1 MKVAHFPFMLA
12 CAGMLIAAAVPA
24 TLPALRVTT
33 ITGTPVELK
42 AGKVVVVNYWAT
54 WCAPCR
60 IEMPMLD
67 AAYARFHGSGVEM
80 IGIALDTGASREKVR
95 RAMHVS
101 FPLARL
107 ADTSIKPSQVPGALP
122 ETRIYGRDGRLRY
135 TFRAGKDTLDGPT
148 LDRIL
153 ATLSAER

>member
-1 MKVAHFPFMLA
+1 MACL
-12 CAGMLIAAAVPA
+12 CAGLSLAAAPA
-24 TLPALRVTT
+24 TRFPAWRATT
-33 ITGTPVELK
+33 IDGANLDLS
-42 AGKVVVVNYWAT
+42 AADRKVVVVNYWAT

-60 IEMPMLD
+60 VEMPMLD
-67 AAYARFHGSGVEM
+67 AAYARFHGEAVEM
-80 IGIALDTGASREKVR
+80 IGIALDSGASRDKIR
-95 RAMHVS
+95 RAVRVS

>member
-1 MKVAHFPFMLA
+1 MVCL
-12 CAGMLIAAAVPA
+12 CAGLSLAAAPA
-24 TLPALRVTT
+24 APFPAWRATT
-33 ITGTPVELK
+33 IDGKILELK
-42 AGKVVVVNYWAT
+42 AGKVVVVVNYWAT
-54 WCAPCR
+54 WCVPCR
-60 IEMPMLD
+60 VEMPMLD

-80 IGIALDTGASREKVR
+80 IGIALDSGASRAKIR
-95 RAMHVS
+95 RAVRVS